1 MEVRNYKGRTIDAR
15 AYPLRTGGWAA
26 HFDIAE
32 HKGSETI
39 DTHFESG
46 QVFESEKLALQAAV
60 WMAARK
66 IDSGYE
72 PTFCS

>member
-1 MEVRNYKGRTIDAR
+1 MEVKHYKGRTIDAR
-15 AYPLRTGGWAA
+15 AYQVRGGGWAA

-32 HKGSETI
+32 HRGSETI
-39 DTHFESG
+39 GTHFESG
-46 QVFESEKLALQAAV
+46 QLFETEKLALQAAV

-72 PTFCS
+72 PTFSC